1 MNPHLNIFRD
11 PKNPQKSTRAE
22 FLGVSDGVLKTD
34 PRPGLQK
41 VRFCYY
47 LLHLSEVQRLKKG
60 PHFGVILG
68 ICFVKKTKKGG
79 SRKVLKISPKKA
91 LETGPNRDPI

>member
-1 MNPHLNIFRD
+1 M
-11 PKNPQKSTRAE
+11 
-22 FLGVSDGVLKTD
+22 G

-68 ICFVKKTKKGG
+68 TYFAKKTKKWG
-79 SRKVLKISPKKA
+79 SRKVLKTTPKKHSKWVPI
-91 LETGPNRDPI
+91 GDPISGENRQKM